1 MDRLVMTLLVAML
14 LLSGGRYLIGP
25 LEFEDDAAQ
34 AVRTWRTSGAA
45 EIWRHGFVP
54 LGDLSAMSPE
64 VRKQIEHDDEEY
76 GWVVAGPL
84 PAPPAGAQIRWDDG
98 STMRVPVIEPREAL
112 MALSPW
118 PEEYTFPDDK
128 THKLTGATLTTMRLE
143 TVRGLATVPA
153 WRLHFAN
160 LPGPI
165 DHVAVDQDAIG
176 SVEDAVGEHASG
188 EGVTDVKVLDER
200 TLLVGYD
207 YGSCGGEP
215 PDVRLRVSERPD
227 VVVLGLYVPGLS
239 FGPCAG
245 VGLFGKDVIRLE
257 QPLGD
262 RVMLDAGSRLPVLC
276 HDAPYGCS
284 SRDG

>member
-1 MDRLVMTLLVAML
+1 MTLLVAML

-25 LEFEDDAAQ
+25 LEFEDHAAQ

-45 EIWRHGFVP
+45 EIWRDGFVP

-64 VRKQIEHDDEEY
+64 VRKKIEHDDEEY
-76 GWVVAGPL
+76 GWGVAGPL

-128 THKLTGATLTTMRLE
+128 TYKLTGATLTTMRLE
-143 TVRGLATVPA
+143 TVRGMATVPA
-153 WRLHFAN
+153 WRLHFTN

-165 DHVAVDQDAIG
+165 DRVAVDRGAMVSI
-176 SVEDAVGEHASG
+176 VDAVGEHASG

-200 TLLVGYD
+200 TLLVEYA

-215 PDVRLRVSERPD
+215 PDARLRVSERSD
-227 VVVLGLYVPGLS
+227 VVVLGLYVAEQVS
-239 FGPCAG
+239 GPCAG
-245 VGLFGKDVIRLE
+245 VGLWGEDVIRLE
-257 QPLGD
+257 EPLGD
-262 RVMLDAGSRLPVLC
+262 RVVLDASSRLPVLC
-276 HDAPYGCS
+276 HDAPYGCD
-284 SRDG
+284 SRNG